1 MRASEVQQAIT
12 TAKSTQQN
20 MTARGTADNREL
32 GKQDFLN
39 LLMTQLANQDPT
51 DPMKPEQMMQQMAS
65 LGTVEQLQ
73 NLNAQTQQVIGLQK
87 QIARASASSLL
98 GRDVEVG
105 STNLSVQSG
114 VTQPVSF
121 KLQGDAEQVAVHVFA
136 PEGDLVRRVD
146 LKARGMGEH
155 QFVWDG
161 LDGDGDTMPDGSYRF
176 DVVAK
181 TADNG
186 EVPVAISKTG
196 TVAGVRFDSEQPLVQ
211 INGEWIVAD
220 KIMGMSNLSERR
232 FGQAT
237 PLPLKEELLPASTL
251 VELQRRQMQVED

>member
-1 MRASEVQQAIT
+1 MQASQVQQAIN
-12 TAKSTQQN
+12 TAKTTQLN

-51 DPMKPEQMMQQMAS
+51 DPMKTEQMMQQMAA

-73 NLNAQTQQVIGLQK
+73 NLNAQTRQVIGLQK

-105 STNLSVQSG
+105 STSLSMQGSVP
-114 VTQPVSF
+114 QPVSF
-121 KLQGDAEQVAVHVFA
+121 KLQGDAEQVVVHVFDSN
-136 PEGDLVRRVD
+136 GDLVRRVD

-161 LDGDGDTMPDGSYRF
+161 LDGDGDTMPDGNYRF

-196 TVAGVRFDSEQPLVQ
+196 TVAGVRFDSKQPMVQ
-211 INGEWIVAD
+211 INGEWIIAD
-220 KIMGMSNLSERR
+220 KILGMSNLSERR

-237 PLPLKEELLPASTL
+237 PLPLKEDLLPAATL
-251 VELQRRQMQVED
+251 VELQGRQLQAEN